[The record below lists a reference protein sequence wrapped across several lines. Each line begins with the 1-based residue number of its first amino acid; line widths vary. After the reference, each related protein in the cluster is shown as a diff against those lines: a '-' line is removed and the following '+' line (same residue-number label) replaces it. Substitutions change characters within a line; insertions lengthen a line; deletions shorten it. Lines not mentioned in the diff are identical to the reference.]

1 MSQILAPTITL
12 FFRHHLQQQKGRSI
26 QKHTRRYKGPIGPC
40 LHRKRERRRRK
51 KYNLVPLN
59 SSQTRFERY
68 TPRQCYI
75 SRQDADSRWKG
86 WRQMCMGVIRYLV
99 TFCIPAVPA
108 PQTPECQTVHPL
120 DQRRLSL
127 LPPVLSNC
135 SPCPLQ
141 NRPARHEL
149 RISYLHPACWC

>member
-1 MSQILAPTITL
+1 MSQILAPTITFSDIPYNNKKADL
-12 FFRHHLQQQKGRSI
+12 YKSTHAGTKVLSDRVYI
-26 QKHTRRYKGPIGPC
+26 QKEKG
-40 LHRKRERRRRK
+40 EEEK
-51 KYNLVPLN
+51 KYDLVPLN

-68 TPRQCYI
+68 TPKQCYI

-99 TFCIPAVPA
+99 TFCIPPVPA

-141 NRPARHEL
+141 NRPARHKL
-149 RISYLHPACWC
+149 RISYLHTACWC